1 MPNNYYYQQ
10 PVQQAR
16 QQFLGLKGRPVSSFE
31 EARAATVDFDGS
43 VSFFPDLA
51 NGRIY
56 TKQCNIDGTASLNM
70 YEFKEMP
77 IVNENSE
84 INLSSY
90 VTRDEF
96 NGALRAIKEA
106 LTKTNIAAKPQ
117 ATSSTPKEE
126 DSQTSF
132 DF

>member
-10 PVQQAR
+10 PIQQAR

-77 IVNENSE
+77 IVSGNSE

-106 LTKTNIAAKPQ
+106 LTKTNIAAQPQ
-117 ATSSTPKEE
+117 VTSSTPKEE